1 MKISM
6 KYLSKIFISAAFIS
20 TFSYAGMVDAI
31 SVIINNQPI
40 TLYEVYK
47 YAHEFKV
54 STSDSLDL
62 LIRKKLEEAE
72 IKKLNITASDFE
84 VDDYIRKLATK
95 NGISEFQFYEMLKA
109 KNIDETNYK
118 KDLRKK
124 LEQDKLYKKIIQ
136 MKGVKVTLA
145 ELQDF
150 YQKNKAQF
158 VSADGFSITTYNSKN
173 RASLESIRKN
183 PMLNPQDVQMADSNL
198 KSGSMDQKLE
208 ALLNETKS
216 GEFTPIYN
224 AGDHFTMIY
233 LKEKSGV
240 KTIPFAKVKNYI
252 YSVVSSKDD
261 KAAIN
266 DYFDKL
272 KSVADIK
279 ILRRPNS

>member
-1 MKISM
+1 M